1 MQFLSYQSLLFS
13 CLAVF
18 SKTSNTKLTRL
29 HLNSFKNSDSL
40 SAPTNPNPLGTPFI
54 ELASVTSTNSYAMF
68 QVKANSAAHGTA
80 YFAHAQTAGKG
91 QMGKVWR
98 TAEGQNIILS
108 VVADT
113 SHWTIHQQF
122 GLSMAVALGVYDFF
136 SKYAG
141 DESSVKWPNDLY
153 WRDRKAGGILIE
165 SIIGSNAFG
174 EPAWKWAI
182 IGIGININ
190 QTLFPPE
197 LINPVSLKQITGKQL
212 DTVALAKELCACL
225 EERYQELL
233 HKGLAPILSD
243 YNAILYKKGQV
254 IRLRKDNAAFN
265 CTVLGVNEEGQLLV
279 DGAMQPAF
287 THGEAEWVIL

>member
-1 MQFLSYQSLLFS
+1 MQFLSYQSLFS
-13 CLAVF
+13 WLAVLF
-18 SKTSNTKLTRL
+18 KTSNTKLTRL

-40 SAPTNPNPLGTPFI
+40 SALTNPNPLGTPFM
-54 ELASVTSTNSYAMF
+54 ELATVTSTNSYAMF
-68 QVKANSAAHGTA
+68 QVKANSAGHGTA
-80 YFAHAQTAGKG
+80 YFAHAQTAGRG

-113 SHWTIHQQF
+113 SHWGMHQQF
-122 GLSMAVALGVYDFF
+122 PLSMAMALGVHDFF

-165 SIIGSNAFG
+165 SVIGSNASG
-174 EPAWKWAI
+174 EPVWKWAI

-197 LINPVSLKQITGKQL
+197 LINPVSLKQITGKEL
-212 DTVALAKELCACL
+212 DSLALAKELCGFL
-225 EERYQELL
+225 EDRYQQLL
-233 HKGLAPILSD
+233 QQGTQAMLLD
-243 YNAILYKKGQV
+243 YNSILYKKGQT
-254 IRLRKDNAAFN
+254 IRMRKDNAAFN
-265 CTVLGVNEEGQLLV
+265 CTVLGVNEQGQLLV

-287 THGEAEWVIL
+287 THGEAEWVII

>member
-40 SAPTNPNPLGTPFI
+40 LAPTNPNPLGTPFI

-197 LINPVSLKQITGKQL
+197 LINPVSLKKITGK
-212 DTVALAKELCACL
+212 DHDPVVLATELCTCL
-225 EERYQELL
+225 EKRYQQLRKAGVADIMKE
-233 HKGLAPILSD
+233 
-243 YNAILYKKGQV
+243 YNAVLYKKGQQ
-254 IRLRKDNAAFN
+254 IRMRKDNAAFN
-265 CTVLGVNEEGQLLV
+265 CTILGVNEAGQLLV

>member
-1 MQFLSYQSLLFS
+1 MLFLSYQSLLS
-13 CLAVF
+13 WLAALI
-18 SKTSNTKLTRL
+18 KTTDTKLTRL

-54 ELASVTSTNSYAMF
+54 ELASTSSTNSYAMF
-68 QVKANSAAHGTA
+68 QAKANSAAHGTA

-108 VVADT
+108 LVADT
-113 SHWTIHQQF
+113 SHWGMHQQF

-165 SIIGSNAFG
+165 SIIGSNDFG
-174 EPAWKWAI
+174 EPVWKWAI
-182 IGIGININ
+182 IGIGINLN

-197 LINPVSLKQITGKQL
+197 LLNPVSLKQITGKQWN
-212 DTVALAKELCACL
+212 TVALAKELCACL
-225 EERYQELL
+225 EARYQQLL
-233 HKGLAPILSD
+233 QQGMSSILSD
-243 YNAILYKKGQV
+243 YNAILYKKGQS

-265 CTVLGVNEEGQLLV
+265 CTVLGVNEAGQLLV

>member
-1 MQFLSYQSLLFS
+1 MQFLSYQSLFS
-13 CLAVF
+13 WLAVLF
-18 SKTSNTKLTRL
+18 KTSNTKLTRL

-40 SAPTNPNPLGTPFI
+40 SALTNPNPLGTPFM
-54 ELASVTSTNSYAMF
+54 ELATVTSTNSYAMF
-68 QVKANSAAHGTA
+68 QVKANSAGHGTA
-80 YFAHAQTAGKG
+80 YFAHAQTAGRG

-113 SHWTIHQQF
+113 SHWGMHQQF
-122 GLSMAVALGVYDFF
+122 PLSMAMALGVHDFF

-165 SIIGSNAFG
+165 SVIGSNASG
-174 EPAWKWAI
+174 EPVWKWAI

-197 LINPVSLKQITGKQL
+197 LINPVSLKQITGKEL
-212 DTVALAKELCACL
+212 DSLALAKELCGFL
-225 EERYQELL
+225 EDRYQQLL
-233 HKGLAPILSD
+233 QQGTQAMLHD
-243 YNAILYKKGQV
+243 YNSILYKKGQT
-254 IRLRKDNAAFN
+254 IRMRKDNAAFN
-265 CTVLGVNEEGQLLV
+265 CTVLGVNEQGQLLV

-287 THGEAEWVIL
+287 THGEAEWVII